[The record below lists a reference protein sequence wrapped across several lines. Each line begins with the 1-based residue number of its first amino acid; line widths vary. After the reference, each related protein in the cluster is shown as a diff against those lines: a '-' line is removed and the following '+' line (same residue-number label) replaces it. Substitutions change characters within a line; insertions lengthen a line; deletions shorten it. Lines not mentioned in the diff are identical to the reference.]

1 MTRARDAWTDFTII
15 VALFLGMPTAATLLI
30 GWIGL

>member
-1 MTRARDAWTDFTII
+1 MTRTRDAWTDFGII

-30 GWIGL
+30 EVIGP